1 MNLLRLFT
9 SRYPFCVHRG
19 ITTQRSPRFSWGEQ
33 AQTAQHLATFTA
45 TLLAMTLLS
54 GCGGG
59 DSAPSNNAPVWT
71 GQSSFTLDEDAQLS
85 GSLQA
90 SDVDNDTLSFS
101 VVTAPTNATFTLQN
115 NGAFRFIPTAN
126 SHGKFSVTV
135 AVSDGKAA
143 AVNRILEFNVTSIN
157 DAPTISFSPTELTL
171 ASGETGTVNLTLND
185 VDGDTVT
192 INGVQTPTTLSASVT
207 GTVLNI
213 SAKTLDAPS
222 TANVVLSISDGKSSL
237 VTSYPVQLFPASSSG
252 NSRVLY
258 GPATGNTVHLV
269 IVGDGFT
276 AQERSAFFKHAQG
289 FVDNFFKQPEI
300 AAHKNAW
307 TIHALHADSR
317 QSGIDD
323 PASNITVDTAFDGTF
338 NCSNIDRLLCVS
350 NSKVFSYVRQFVPQ
364 YNEVLVIGNSTKY
377 GGSGGSLA
385 TMSVHPSSNTVAIH
399 ELGHSF
405 ADLADEYVDDANAA
419 FYAPFYSETKSAN
432 VTKINDASTIK
443 WRHWFADPSNI
454 PTADRAS
461 GVGIFEGAYYHSKG
475 YYRPLYDSF
484 MRSLGAPIGVVNGEA
499 WASKIYAKIGFTRAI
514 SPAAGNLTLTR
525 GSSATFS
532 VQPTL
537 GAPIQKLE
545 WYVNNQ
551 LQAQWTNQTSIICCS
566 ELNSNYTV
574 SAVVTDITGVIRL
587 NTLASNTT
595 RWSVTLN

>member
-1 MNLLRLFT
+1 MILLRRLLRRGHLQALCHARQHIRFT
-9 SRYPFCVHRG
+9 QPISVRHRFVWMAG
-19 ITTQRSPRFSWGEQ
+19 VF
-33 AQTAQHLATFTA
+33 AV
-45 TLLAMTLLS
+45 TLLS

-59 DSAPSNNAPVWT
+59 DSSSRNSPPVWG
-71 GQSSFTLDEDAQLS
+71 GQVSFTLDEDGQLS
-85 GSLQA
+85 GALQA
-90 SDVDNDTLSFS
+90 RDADNDPLNFS
-101 VVTAPTNATFTLQN
+101 VVTSPNNATFNLQA
-115 NGAFRFIPTAN
+115 NGSFQFIPNADR
-126 SHGKFSVTV
+126 HGKFTATV
-135 AVSDGKAA
+135 AVSDGKTN
-143 AVNRILEFNVTSIN
+143 AVNQTIEFNVTSIN
-157 DAPTISFSPTELTL
+157 DAPTIAFVPAELSLAAGESATVTLTL
-171 ASGETGTVNLTLND
+171 SDA
-185 VDGDTVT
+185 DGDIVT
-192 INGVQTPTTLSASVT
+192 INGVQSPTTISTSISGMTLSLTA
-207 GTVLNI
+207 N
-213 SAKTLDAPS
+213 TLDAPS
-222 TANVVLSISDGKSSL
+222 SASVVVSISDGKTAVATPYS
-237 VTSYPVQLFPASSSG
+237 VQLFPSNNNG
-252 NSRVLY
+252 NARVLY
-258 GPATGNTVHLV
+258 GPASGSTVHLV

-276 AQERSAFFKHAQG
+276 AQERTAFFKHAQA

-307 TIHALHADSR
+307 TIHALHADSK

-323 PASNITVDTAFDGTF
+323 PAANLTVDTAFDGSF

-385 TMSVHPSSNTVAIH
+385 TMSVHPSSNSVAIH

-432 VTKINDASTIK
+432 VTKINDAATIK

-454 PTADRAS
+454 PTTDRAP

-499 WASKIYAKIGFTRAI
+499 WASKIYAKIGFTRSI
-514 SPAAGNLTLTR
+514 SPSNSSVTLTR
-525 GSSATFS
+525 GTAATFS

-537 GAPIQKLE
+537 GVPIQKLE

-551 LQAQWTNQTSIICCS
+551 LQTQWTNQTSITCCR

-587 NTLASNTT
+587 NDLASQTT